1 MRAVIQ
7 RVSRA
12 KVTVKG
18 EVPGEIGPGLLVL
31 LGVGS
36 GDTRADADYRKSVV

>member
-12 KVTVKG
+12 KVDVDSATT
-18 EVPGEIGPGLLVL
+18 GEIGAGLLVL
-31 LGVGS
+31 LGVAKD
-36 GDTRADADYRKSVV
+36 DTGAGA